1 MNGGKTQLDLSHQK
15 YRIIKYQGEY
25 ITTLKIFKER
35 NQRTTQ
41 RKIKEN
47 CQIGEQVNK
56 ASINENYN
64 Y

>member
-41 RKIKEN
+41 RNKIKEN
-47 CQIGEQVNK
+47 CQTNRRTGKQ
-56 ASINENYN
+56 SFY
-64 Y
+64 